1 MKLWLDVCDTHW
13 VKTGSGPIA
22 VQSVTVDR
30 LLDGAGGLSIDC
42 VATDERTLAELTLE
56 KRMKVYVS
64 DDSGT
69 RMIAKGVVRRRDKG
83 FTSGGLSLSVS
94 GPDSLDDLKRYSV
107 LLNRQ
112 YVQLPR
118 NEVFASLAGLAG
130 WTVQADSTTQLLT
143 ARFDGVSVL
152 SALQKICDQNGLHL
166 REALTENSVIEMG
179 SFGTDCGVVAV
190 SGDSL
195 PTGVYANTDIAI
207 IESIQKSEDTEAIAN
222 WLIPIGAGE
231 GEAALTL
238 KNATRAEVKTMTG
251 ADGRVLYYMTD
262 DASIATYGVIQ
273 RAGTF
278 KDIAP
283 LSNSTLSKQIASN
296 SLYDAAKAW
305 LDRNSV
311 GQVVYS
317 LSLKKVSQVI
327 RPGDKIR
334 VTYVGDVET
343 REGKILQLEKVDG
356 LFWVTQVSEAYTPD
370 GMTMTLQV
378 SNVDQVAMD
387 SAKTIIGA
395 LEGMRVQNLK
405 PATFPST
412 WTWNGFDFIH
422 RRDFANIVSANN
434 KDAVFPLRIDDSIT
448 EIVRVKFQFKTE
460 PLYTLTPVFDG
471 VVLPNPTFAMRLIG
485 FEYGVLIG
493 NNYPRGLRMYIND
506 VDVTAKYGGPWNPA
520 PTNAAV
526 DVTLDITDDIV
537 FASGGIYR
545 EHIILF
551 RAEYTFSQTGVYL
564 PALSDP
570 SSHGIV
576 KANINVI
583 AISQAILP
591 F

>member
-1 MKLWLDVCDTHW
+1 MNLWLDVCDTHW
-13 VKTGSGPIA
+13 VKTGTGPIA

-179 SFGTDCGVVAV
+179 LFGADCGVVAV

-238 KNATRAEVKTMTG
+238 KNATRAGVKTMTG

-283 LSNSTLSKQIASN
+283 LSNSTLSKQIAGN
-296 SLYDAAKAW
+296 ALYDAAKAW

-412 WTWNGFDFIH
+412 FTYTYTDFIQAQ
-422 RRDFANIVSANN
+422 FVALFNPAN
-434 KDAVFPLRIDDSIT
+434 KPAVFSLNINDSVT
-448 EIVRVKFQFKTE
+448 DVTRVTISFKTS
-460 PLYTLTPVFDG
+460 PLYSLIAIGGGQIIGVPHDWQNLGQCFG
-471 VVLPNPTFAMRLIG
+471 VVLGTQ
-485 FEYGVLIG
+485 
-493 NNYPRGLRMYIND
+493 YPKGLRLYING

-520 PTNAAV
+520 PTNAPV
-526 DVTLDITDDIV
+526 EIDNLDITDDIL
-537 FASGGIYR
+537 ATGIYR
-545 EHIILF
+545 KHSIVF
-551 RAEYTFSQTGVYL
+551 RCEYTLGVVGIYVPYGGSASQGVVEL
-564 PALSDP
+564 TMTVQA
-570 SSHGIV
+570 V
-576 KANINVI
+576 
-583 AISQAILP
+583 SQAILP